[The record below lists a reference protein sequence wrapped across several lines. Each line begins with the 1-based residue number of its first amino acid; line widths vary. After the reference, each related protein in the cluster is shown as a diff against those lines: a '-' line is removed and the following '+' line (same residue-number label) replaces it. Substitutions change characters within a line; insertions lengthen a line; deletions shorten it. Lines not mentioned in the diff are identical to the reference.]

1 MTQVQAD
8 VSSTPPCYNLPM
20 TYVADLH
27 THSPYARGTSSQ
39 LTFENLARWA
49 KFKGIDLLAS
59 GDFTHPAWFRET
71 GEKLRDAGNGLFE
84 LGGVSFILGTEVNC
98 VAPQGGRNRRVHLLV
113 LAPHLPAVERINA
126 ALASRGKLGSD
137 GRPTL
142 RISPKDLVSLLL
154 DIVSRCMVVPAH
166 LWTPWFGLYGS
177 KSGFDSI
184 EECFEDMAGHIH
196 AVETGL
202 SSDPAMNWRMPS
214 LDGVSIVSFSDAHSL
229 PKLGR
234 ELTVFPGR
242 PSYDGLSEALKAQN
256 IAYTVEF
263 FPQEGKYHYSGHRK
277 CGVRLSPEQIDR
289 NGRRCPTCNGLLT
302 LGVMQRV
309 EEFGRQGRR
318 DLGGRG
324 RPYPLCHGT
333 PAIQDA
339 DRPAAG
345 HRGEPGPWTRH
356 RCRPKQLPGAGV
368 PTGQRALRTYGGV
381 ALGHREDRRR
391 ASVRRRGEGPRGPGI
406 HRARLRWA
414 IWHGTH
420 MARLPEVGRGVG
432 RGTTTYRQWYSVGK
446 SKIILDS

>member
-1 MTQVQAD
+1 MTRVCIVAWNGERLTHECRKGQFRRLELGD
-8 VSSTPPCYNLPM
+8 VTCTPPCYNLPM

-27 THSPYARGTSSQ
+27 THSPYARGTSNQ
-39 LTFENLARWA
+39 LTFENLAKWA

-113 LAPHLPAVERINA
+113 FVPDLPAVERINA

-154 DIVSRCMVVPAH
+154 DIDSKCMVVPAH

-184 EECFEDMAGHIH
+184 EECFEDMSGHIH

-202 SSDPAMNWRMPS
+202 SSDPAMNWRVPS

-277 CGVRLSPEQIDR
+277 CGVRLSPEQVDR
-289 NGRRCPTCNGLLT
+289 NGRRCPACSGLLT

-309 EEFGRQGRR
+309 EELAGRAVETWVDEDGLTRSALGRPPFKTLIALQQVIAESLGR
-318 DLGGRG
+318 GLGTAAVRKSYLELVSRLGNELSVLMEASPSDIALIAGGRVSEG
-324 RPYPLCHGT
+324 VERV
-333 PAIQDA
+333 
-339 DRPAAG
+339 RAG
-345 HRGEPGPWTRH
+345 HVSIEPGYDG
-356 RCRPKQLPGAGV
+356 L
-368 PTGQRALRTYGGV
+368 YGTV
-381 ALGHREDRRR
+381 RIWP
-391 ASVRRRGEGPRGPGI
+391 AS
-406 HRARLRWA
+406 
-414 IWHGTH
+414 
-420 MARLPEVGRGVG
+420 
-432 RGTTTYRQWYSVGK
+432 QK
-446 SKIILDS
+446 